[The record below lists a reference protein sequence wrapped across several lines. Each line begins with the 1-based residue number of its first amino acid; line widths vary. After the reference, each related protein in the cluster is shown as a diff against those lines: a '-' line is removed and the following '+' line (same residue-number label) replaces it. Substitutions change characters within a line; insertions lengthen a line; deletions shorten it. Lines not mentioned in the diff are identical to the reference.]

1 MAARSSRNNTLAG
14 LFVLAAIALGVGLV
28 IVLSNVGDRL
38 RPRKDYVVRFSVADG
53 AEGLDKG
60 APVKVGGKRVG
71 QVTSTAFHANEVTGE
86 PQYIDVGVSIDAT
99 LKLYRDA
106 DVQLVRPLLGSG
118 SSINI
123 AAFSARR
130 RAGVDDEA
138 GPQPLVE
145 LQPGDVIEGHPGPPA
160 FLAQSDYAK
169 VQNIIDRVDRI
180 TAVAAPQ
187 VDAMLAD
194 ARAAV
199 ANVREVTDDVKARWP
214 GWGAQADD
222 VIRRVHDASAGFE
235 DIVAKVRSGAD
246 ALNAGVADAR
256 AVVNKASAAFDEYKP
271 SIDRAVQNVRELT
284 DKVNGEM
291 YREVMDAVAKA
302 KVGVAD
308 AAATLR
314 DARELLERNAPQLD
328 ELVANANLA
337 AQQLKLTTVEV
348 RAAPWRLL
356 YQPTKKE
363 LENEYLYNSVRQ
375 YSEAVGELRQAAEAL
390 RAVSARAA
398 EARAAGRDIDQ
409 ASIDRLTA
417 KLQDA
422 FAQYQEQ
429 ERRFLQ
435 RWTEG
440 TGK

>member
-1 MAARSSRNNTLAG
+1 
-14 LFVLAAIALGVGLV
+14 
-28 IVLSNVGDRL
+28 
-38 RPRKDYVVRFSVADG
+38 
-53 AEGLDKG
+53 
-60 APVKVGGKRVG
+60 
-71 QVTSTAFHANEVTGE
+71 
-86 PQYIDVGVSIDAT
+86 
-99 LKLYRDA
+99 
-106 DVQLVRPLLGSG
+106 
-118 SSINI
+118 
-123 AAFSARR
+123 
-130 RAGVDDEA
+130 
-138 GPQPLVE
+138 
-145 LQPGDVIEGHPGPPA
+145 
-160 FLAQSDYAK
+160 
-169 VQNIIDRVDRI
+169 
-180 TAVAAPQ
+180 
-187 VDAMLAD
+187 
-194 ARAAV
+194 
-199 ANVREVTDDVKARWP
+199 
-214 GWGAQADD
+214 